1 MARINLRNFL
11 TLFRAIEVDGA
22 EEGPEVSQDIQLVY
36 VADDLRQANYI
47 YAGAGISEAAVIG
60 ENAII
65 SLQCRNRRGLEVMQV
80 SMIVAIPGFGEQ
92 IRLWTS
98 EPAPTITGAANLL
111 SVLRTTG
118 LQGLPAGPLSV
129 AQSGTIVS
137 ASIPVTTFVMLDT
150 HGFQTPFF
158 INEGQHFNCAFG
170 AANTVVIVGI
180 RWRELRLFP

>member
-1 MARINLRNFL
+1 MARKNLRNFI
-11 TLFRAIEVDGA
+11 TLFRAVDVDDA
-22 EEGPEVSQDIQLVY
+22 EAGPEVSEDIQLVY
-36 VADDLRQANYI
+36 LADDLRQANYI
-47 YAGAGISEAAVIG
+47 YAGAGISEAAVVG

-98 EPAPTITGAANLL
+98 DPAPAITGAANLL
-111 SVLRTTG
+111 TVLRTTG
-118 LQGLPAGPLSV
+118 LQGLPAAPLSI
-129 AQSGTIVS
+129 AQSGTIVT
-137 ASIPVTTFVMLDT
+137 AAIPATTFVMLDT

-180 RWRELRLFP
+180 RWREFRLFP